1 MATIA
6 VMRVLVMGAV
16 MGMAVCSVNTSHAQ
30 VRPTS
35 DDISLISGRTVGN
48 GEVVLAAALGWPG
61 FWAELLLAPTSRFNI
76 GFRAG
81 VTYGSPLL
89 GLETGIGGEFS
100 IPIRILLY
108 GQNDIDIALSLRPLG
123 VVGEGALVGQQAI
136 FRDNLGW
143 AVGAEVGTRA
153 GFHVTDAVTLAAGVS
168 VTAAYVD
175 TPDAADS
182 NGIVIG
188 FAGILGLEAVMSRKT
203 MLFVELRGGYGI
215 APDGL
220 FESEGLLSL
229 ALGVAFR
236 LS

>member
-1 MATIA
+1 
-6 VMRVLVMGAV
+6 MRVLVMVVVIGV
-16 MGMAVCSVNTSHAQ
+16 VSTSHAQ

-61 FWAELLLAPTSRFNI
+61 FWAEVLFAPTSRFNFGI
-76 GFRAG
+76 RAG

-89 GLETGIGGEFS
+89 GLDTGIGGEIS
-100 IPIRILLY
+100 VPIRILLY
-108 GQNDIDIALSLRPLG
+108 GKNDIDIALFLRPLG
-123 VVGEGALVGQQAI
+123 VLGEGALVGQQNVFA
-136 FRDNLGW
+136 DNFGW
-143 AVGAEVGTRA
+143 AVGAEIGTRA
-153 GFHVTDAVTLAAGVS
+153 GFHVTDAVTLAAGAS
-168 VTAAYVD
+168 VLATYVD
-175 TPDAADS
+175 TPDADNS
-182 NGIVIG
+182 NGVVIG
-188 FAGILGLEAVMSRKT
+188 FAGILGLEAVVSRKT

-236 LS
+236 I

>member
-1 MATIA
+1 
-6 VMRVLVMGAV
+6 MRVLAMVGV
-16 MGMAVCSVNTSHAQ
+16 LCLVSTSHAQ

-61 FWAELLLAPTSRFNI
+61 FWAEVLFAPTSRFNF

-81 VTYGSPLL
+81 VAYGSPLL
-89 GLETGIGGEFS
+89 GLQTGIGGEVS

-108 GQNDIDIALSLRPLG
+108 GRNDIDVALALRPLG
-123 VVGEGALVGQQAI
+123 LVGEGALVGQENVFA
-136 FRDNLGW
+136 DDLGW
-143 AVGAEVGTRA
+143 GVGGEVGTRV
-153 GFHVTDAVTLAAGVS
+153 GFHVTDAVTLAAGAS
-168 VTAAYVD
+168 VLAAYVD
-175 TPDAADS
+175 TPDATNS
-182 NGIVIG
+182 NGLVMG
-188 FAGILGLEAVMSRKT
+188 FAGIAGLEAVVSRKT

-220 FESEGLLSL
+220 FEEHGLLSL

-236 LS
+236 L

>member
-1 MATIA
+1 
-6 VMRVLVMGAV
+6 MRVLVMVGV
-16 MGMAVCSVNTSHAQ
+16 LCLVSTSHAQ

-61 FWAELLLAPTSRFNI
+61 FWAEVLFAPTSRFNLGI
-76 GFRAG
+76 RAG

-89 GLETGIGGEFS
+89 GLDTGIGGEISF
-100 IPIRILLY
+100 PMRLLVY
-108 GQNDIDIALSLRPLG
+108 GRNDIDIALFFRPLG
-123 VVGEGALVGQQAI
+123 VVGEGVLVGQDGVFA
-136 FRDNLGW
+136 DTLGW

-153 GFHVTDAVTLAAGVS
+153 GFHVTDAVTLVAGAS
-168 VTAAYVD
+168 VQATYVD
-175 TPDAADS
+175 TPDATNS
-182 NGIVIG
+182 NGVVVG
-188 FAGILGLEAVMSRKT
+188 FAGIFGLEAVVSRKT

-220 FESEGLLSL
+220 FAQQGVLSL

-236 LS
+236 L